1 MSKIKGCTDDIV
13 RLLNE
18 GYKPGDVAEITGCNI
33 SNVYATGKRY
43 GVKFGGMKSAL
54 DGREDE
60 IIQLLK
66 EGYTIRYIADVLN
79 INFETL
85 KRFKRMRGI
94 KVSDFRS
101 TTPQPYTDDEVR
113 RKIQQADN
121 GLEYVSG
128 YETWKSVIIVRCKTC
143 GGEFRRRYDNATRS
157 NATCPICAERRRFAQ
172 AEKRKNQ
179 QKRKKELAKQEYLK
193 KRAEL
198 ECKKEEYRE
207 QRKRE
212 REHECPVCGTMT
224 SRPRYCSD
232 KCAGKAES
240 KRREISRR
248 ARMQSQMIDK
258 DITLESLFK
267 RDRGICHICGIECN
281 YEDYTMVGTTHIAG
295 NWYPSIDHVKP
306 LSKGGAHSW
315 KNVKLAH
322 RICNSLKRDA

>member
-1 MSKIKGCTDDIV
+1 MAGQKGRADIIV

-18 GYKPGDVAEITGCNI
+18 GYKPGEVAAIVECNI

-43 GVKFGGMKSAL
+43 DIEFEGMKPVL

-60 IIQLLK
+60 IISMLK
-66 EGYTIRYIADVLN
+66 AGYAIREVAEALPVN
-79 INFETL
+79 CQTL
-85 KRFKRMRGI
+85 KRFMRLKGI

-101 TTPQPYTDDEVR
+101 TTPQPCTDDEVR

-143 GGEFRRRYDNATRS
+143 GGEFRRRYDIATRS

-172 AEKRKNQ
+172 AEKQKKQ
-179 QKRKKELAKQEYLK
+179 QKEKREFAKQVYLK

-198 ECKKEEYRE
+198 KRKKEEYRE
-207 QRKRE
+207 QRERE
-212 REHECPVCGTMT
+212 RAHECPVCGTMT
-224 SRPRYCSD
+224 SRQRYCSD
-232 KCAGKAES
+232 RCAGKAES

-281 YEDYTMVGTTHIAG
+281 YEDYTMAGTTHIAG
-295 NWYPSIDHVKP
+295 NLYPSIDHVKP

-322 RICNSLKRDA
+322 RICNSYKRDA